1 MICFFLMIRRTQ
13 RSTRTDTLFPYTT
26 RFRSASTFL
35 TVVGLLLPSFLGVVL
50 PVATFVAILFVY
62 HKLAMDSE
70 MVVMRAAGLSQLQ
83 LARPAIILAVA
94 VTVGVYAISLYF
106 LPLSFRNF
114 KDLQN
119 EFRNDFSAVLL
130 QEGVFTAHNENLPVN
145 RKSVLEGKSLS

>member
-1 MICFFLMIRRTQ
+1 
-13 RSTRTDTLFPYTT
+13 
-26 RFRSASTFL
+26 
-35 TVVGLLLPSFLGVVL
+35 
-50 PVATFVAILFVY
+50 
-62 HKLAMDSE
+62 
-70 MVVMRAAGLSQLQ
+70 MRAAGLSQLQ

-130 QEGVFTAHNENLPVN
+130 QEGVFTALNENITVYVRQRSSDGELRGILVHDTRDPANPVTML
-145 RKSVLEGKSLS
+145 RSEARRVGKECVSTCRSRWSPYP

>member
-1 MICFFLMIRRTQ
+1 
-13 RSTRTDTLFPYTT
+13 
-26 RFRSASTFL
+26 
-35 TVVGLLLPSFLGVVL
+35 
-50 PVATFVAILFVY
+50 
-62 HKLAMDSE
+62 MDSE

-130 QEGVFTAHNENLPVN
+130 QEGVFTALNENITVYV
-145 RKSVLEGKSLS
+145 RQRSSDGEIGRASCRERVCQYG